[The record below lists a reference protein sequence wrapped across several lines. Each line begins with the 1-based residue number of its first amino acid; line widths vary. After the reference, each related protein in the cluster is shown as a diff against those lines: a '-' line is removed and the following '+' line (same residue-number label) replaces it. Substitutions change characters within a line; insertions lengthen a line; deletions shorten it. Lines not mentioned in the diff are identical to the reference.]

1 MSRKMKRRIPQ
12 RPSVFKNDNP
22 GVPKTT
28 QESKIISYNPNP
40 QNRSQKILTPPAF
53 GSGISAS
60 AVLPTY
66 STNNFEEFLDMIEND
81 DLASHLTYPDGTKYT
96 DVVDHQ
102 AKEAELQQEILNNRN
117 SKCKLYDSNKYNN
130 FKGENTMNTVN
141 TNTAATPATLSTN
154 TSPLQLFTNSKFGNL
169 RTMMIDN
176 EPWFVGK
183 DVATA
188 LGYKDTKDAL
198 QRHVADEDK
207 IMGRGNTAPSVTDNL
222 GRIQYPVWI
231 NESGLY
237 SLILSSKLPTAKQFK
252 HWVTAEVLP
261 AIRKTGGYIAGEKDM
276 TDEELICKALILVN
290 KKVEER
296 NEVIAHQN
304 LRIAKMDKKIC
315 NQENIITSLTK
326 DITPA
331 DQRAIIVRTLTYS
344 KEGNDGLNFG
354 TRYGILYREFDQ
366 KFHMNTKLRYEKYNE
381 THSPK
386 YKSRLDFIDK
396 ELHMLPELFE
406 LTMKLFA
413 TNKEAL
419 IDEWFAIRDEM

>member
-1 MSRKMKRRIPQ
+1 MSKKMKRRVPQ
-12 RPSVFKNDNP
+12 RPSVFKHDNP
-22 GVPKTT
+22 GAPKTT
-28 QESKIISYNPNP
+28 QESKIISYNPDS
-40 QNRSQKILTPPAF
+40 QNRNQKILTPPAF

-96 DVVDHQ
+96 DVVNHQ
-102 AKEAELQQEILNNRN
+102 AKEAESQQEILNNHN
-117 SKCKLYDSNKYNN
+117 SECKLYNSNKYSK
-130 FKGENTMNTVN
+130 FKGEHTMNTVN
-141 TNTAATPATLSTN
+141 TNTNTTLSTN
-154 TSPLQLFTNSKFGNL
+154 TTPLQLFTNSQFGNL
-169 RTMMIDN
+169 RTLTIDN

-183 DVATA
+183 DVASA
-188 LGYKDTKDAL
+188 LGFTNPRDAIAT
-198 QRHVADEDK
+198 HVFKEDK
-207 IMGRGNTAPSVTDNL
+207 GVEIIDTL
-222 GRIQYPVWI
+222 GGKQKMTII

-237 SLILSSKLPTAKQFK
+237 ALVFGSRLKTAKQFK

-315 NQENIITSLTK
+315 DQENIITSLTK

-331 DQRAIIVRTLTYS
+331 DQRAIIVRTLTYT

-366 KFHMNTKLRYEKYNE
+366 KFHMNSKLRYTKYNE

-386 YKSRLDFIDK
+386 YKSRLEFIDK

-419 IDEWFAIRDEM
+419 IDEWFAVRDEM

>member
-40 QNRSQKILTPPAF
+40 QNRSQKILIPPAF

-141 TNTAATPATLSTN
+141 TNTTATLTTN
-154 TSPLQLFTNSKFGNL
+154 TTPLQLFTNSQFGNL
-169 RTMMIDN
+169 RTLTIDN

-183 DVATA
+183 DVAEA
-188 LGYKDTKDAL
+188 LGYQNGSRDIN
-198 QRHVADEDK
+198 RHVSEEDRQNYRN
-207 IMGRGNTAPSVTDNL
+207 GTFESNRGMT
-222 GRIQYPVWI
+222 II